1 MHHFRAILGD
11 FNEDKIISRI
21 FRSNTLRLTGLWKPL
36 EIFKKRNK
44 KTNLVLKSPN
54 TKLLSVMVSLDALP
68 FQVQRSR
75 FSKK

>member
-54 TKLLSVMVSLDALP
+54 TKLLSGIVSLDALP
-68 FQVQRSR
+68 FQAQRSR